1 MIRRA
6 GKPGVTI
13 AAGSKSDSLPLDG
26 IRVLDCGT
34 LQSGP
39 ACCAILA
46 DLGADVIKVES
57 PTGGDSERGARKVSG
72 VPVGLPHGLAYP
84 FEVHNRNKRSV
95 AVDLTKQEGRA
106 ILNGLV
112 AIADVFVHNYRPQV
126 AERLGFGFAELA
138 RVNPSLVYANCSGFG
153 LKGPRSKDAA
163 VDPIAHAVSGMM
175 LGIGEPDMG
184 PVHLPGAI
192 ADQATALMLTCG
204 ILACLRGRQIT
215 GGAQQVH
222 TSMLGTLLWLQT
234 NNLLVSI
241 LAGGPRPRQT
251 RTGPVNPLVNYYR
264 CQDGKWILLAHFQA
278 DRYWAALCRALG
290 RSALEKDARFAT
302 MQAREDHAAELVA
315 ILDDVFGSRA
325 QGTWLKLLGEAD
337 LVFAPIQDYWEVI
350 HDPQV
355 LANEYIHEVVHP
367 TVGRLKTV
375 RVPLDLNTEDGR
387 RWAPAPQLGQ
397 HTEEILIDTLGY
409 TWEGIAVLKDMGVI
423 L

>member
-1 MIRRA
+1 MSKRRN
-6 GKPGVTI
+6 GPEV
-13 AAGSKSDSLPLDG
+13 GSKGGSLPLAG
-26 IRVLDCGT
+26 LRVLDCST

-46 DLGADVIKVES
+46 DLGADVIKIES
-57 PTGGDSERGARKVSG
+57 PAGGDSERGARKVSG
-72 VPVGLPHGLAYP
+72 VPVGLPHGIAYP

-95 AVDLTKQEGRA
+95 ALNLTTEEGKAVLYR
-106 ILNGLV
+106 LV
-112 AIADVFVHNYRPQV
+112 AIADVFVHNYRSQV
-126 AERLGFGFAELA
+126 AERLGIGFAELA
-138 RVNPSLVYANCSGFG
+138 MANPTLVYANCSGFG
-153 LKGPRSKDAA
+153 RKGPRSGNAA

-204 ILACLRGRQIT
+204 ILASLYGRQSA
-215 GGAQQVH
+215 GGAKEVH

-241 LAGGPRPRQT
+241 LAGGPRARQA
-251 RTGPVNPLVNYYR
+251 RAGPVNPLVNYYR
-264 CQDGKWILLAHFQA
+264 CQDGKWVLLAHFSA
-278 DRYWAALCRALG
+278 DRYWAALCRTLG
-290 RSALEKDARFAT
+290 VPGLENDARFAT
-302 MQAREDHAAELVA
+302 LQAREDHAKELVA
-315 ILDDVFGSRA
+315 ILDGVFGSRP
-325 QGTWLKLLGEAD
+325 QETWLKILGEAD

-355 LANEYIHEVVHP
+355 LANNYIQEVMHP
-367 TVGRLKTV
+367 TVGSLKTV
-375 RVPLDLNTEDGR
+375 RVPLDLSTERDR

-397 HTEEILIDTLGY
+397 HAEEILVDTLGY
-409 TWEGIAVLKDMGVI
+409 TWEDVVALKNVGVI